1 MDKPDIELSSQK
13 RPLRSG
19 GKRRLHKNL
28 DLLYQGRF
36 NKKEVESKARI
47 WKVLCKEFFQNYV
60 SPNDTVLDLGA
71 GYCDFINNIQCRE
84 KLAVD
89 LNDDT
94 SLLAHPN
101 VKVHQASSTNLSLL
115 DDESVNVVFTSN
127 FLEHLRTKEEALQT
141 FNEVYRVLKKGGLF
155 LILQPNI
162 RHVGFEYWDFFDH
175 HLPLTEKSLVEGLL
189 IKGFKIKRV
198 ISKFL
203 PFTTKSK
210 IPQHPF
216 LVWLYLRIP
225 LVWRIMGKQSFLVAE
240 K

>member
-1 MDKPDIELSSQK
+1 MDKPDIELVPQKKSS
-13 RPLRSG
+13 SSN
-19 GKRRLHKNL
+19 GKKGLQKNL

-36 NKKEVESKARI
+36 SEKEVECKARI
-47 WKVLCKEFFQNYV
+47 WEILCRHFFQDYV

-94 SLLAHPN
+94 PLLAHNN
-101 VKVHQASSTNLSLL
+101 VTVQQASSTNLSFLA
-115 DDESVNVVFTSN
+115 DESIDVVFTSN

-141 FNEVYRVLKKGGLF
+141 FNEVHRVLKKGGLF

-175 HLPLTEKSLVEGLL
+175 HIALTEKSLIEGLL
-189 IKGFKIKRV
+189 IKEFKIKRV

-210 IPQHPF
+210 IPQQPF
-216 LVWLYLRIP
+216 LVWLYLKIP
-225 LVWRIMGKQSFLVAE
+225 LVWRIMGKQSFLVAQ

>member
-1 MDKPDIELSSQK
+1 MDKPDIELDPQKKSS
-13 RPLRSG
+13 SSN
-19 GKRRLHKNL
+19 GKKGLQKNL

-36 NKKEVESKARI
+36 SEKEVECKARI
-47 WKVLCKEFFQNYV
+47 WEILCRHFFQNYV

-94 SLLAHPN
+94 PLLAHNN
-101 VKVHQASSTNLSLL
+101 VTVQQTSSTNLSFLA
-115 DDESVNVVFTSN
+115 DESIDVVFTSN

-141 FNEVYRVLKKGGLF
+141 FNEVHRVLKKGGLF

-175 HLPLTEKSLVEGLL
+175 HIALTERSLIEGLL
-189 IKGFKIKRV
+189 ITEFKIKRV

-216 LVWLYLRIP
+216 LVWLYLKVP
-225 LVWRIMGKQSFLVAE
+225 LVWWVMGKQSFLVAE

>member
-1 MDKPDIELSSQK
+1 MDKPDMELNPKKEHSAND
-13 RPLRSG
+13 
-19 GKRRLHKNL
+19 GKKSLQKNL
-28 DLLYQGRF
+28 DVLYQGRF
-36 NKKEVESKARI
+36 SKKEVEHKSRI
-47 WKVLCKEFFQNYV
+47 WEVLCRDFFQEYV
-60 SPNDTVLDLGA
+60 SLEHTVLDLGA

-89 LNDDT
+89 LNEDT
-94 SLLAHPN
+94 PSLAHAN
-101 VKVHQASSTNLSLL
+101 VTVQQTSSTDLSFLV
-115 DDESVNVVFTSN
+115 DESVDVVFTSN

-141 FNEVYRVLKKGGLF
+141 FNEVHRILKKGGVF

-175 HLPLTEKSLVEGLL
+175 HIALTDKSLVEGLL
-189 IKGFKIKRV
+189 IKEFKIKRV

-210 IPQHPF
+210 IPQHPL
-216 LVWLYLRIP
+216 LVWLYLKIP
-225 LVWRIMGKQSFLVAE
+225 LVWRVMGKQSFLVAE

>member
-1 MDKPDIELSSQK
+1 MEKPDLKSN
-13 RPLRSG
+13 PLI
-19 GKRRLHKNL
+19 KPFDVDDNQNLKKNL
-28 DLLYQGRF
+28 DVLYQGRF
-36 NKKEVESKARI
+36 SKKEVKDKTRVWVI
-47 WKVLCKEFFQNYV
+47 LCKHFFQEHV
-60 SPNDTVLDLGA
+60 SVEDTVLDLGA
-71 GYCDFINNIQCRE
+71 GYCDFINNIRCKE

-94 SLLAHPN
+94 PSLAHPD
-101 VKVHQASSTNLSLL
+101 VTVQQTSSTDLSFR
-115 DDESVNVVFTSN
+115 DDESVDVVFTSN

-141 FNEVYRVLKKGGLF
+141 FNEVHRILKKGGLF

-175 HLPLTEKSLVEGLL
+175 HIALTEKSLIEGL
-189 IKGFKIKRV
+189 IVKEFKIKRV

-216 LVWLYLRIP
+216 LVWLYLKVP

>member
-1 MDKPDIELSSQK
+1 MDKPDIELDPQK
-13 RPLRSG
+13 KPPRSG
-19 GKRRLHKNL
+19 GKKRLHKNL

-36 NKKEVESKARI
+36 NKKEVESKSQV
-47 WKVLCKEFFQNYV
+47 WEVLCRHFFQDYV
-60 SPNDTVLDLGA
+60 SPNDKVLDLGA

-94 SLLAHPN
+94 SLLAHAN
-101 VKVHQASSTNLSLL
+101 VTVQQASSTNLSFLA
-115 DDESVNVVFTSN
+115 DESIDVVFTSN

-141 FNEVYRVLKKGGLF
+141 FNEVHRILKKGGLF

-175 HLPLTEKSLVEGLL
+175 HIALTEKSLIEGLL
-189 IKGFKIKRV
+189 IKGFKMKRV

-216 LVWLYLRIP
+216 LVWLYLKVP
-225 LVWRIMGKQSFLVAE
+225 LVWRVMGKQSFLVAE

>member
-1 MDKPDIELSSQK
+1 MDKSDIELDPREKSSD
-13 RPLRSG
+13 SN
-19 GKRRLHKNL
+19 GKKSLQKNL

-36 NKKEVESKARI
+36 SEKEVVDKSRI
-47 WKVLCKEFFQNYV
+47 WEVLCKHFFQVYV

-94 SLLAHPN
+94 PSLAHSN
-101 VKVHQASSTNLSLL
+101 VTVQQASSTDLSFLA
-115 DDESVNVVFTSN
+115 DQSIDVVFTSN

-141 FNEVYRVLKKGGLF
+141 FNEVHRVLKKGGLF

-175 HLPLTEKSLVEGLL
+175 HIALTDKSLIEGLL
-189 IKGFKIKRV
+189 IKEFKIKRV

-216 LVWLYLRIP
+216 LVWLYLKIP

>member
-1 MDKPDIELSSQK
+1 MDKPDIELDLEASPSDTSRKKALQ
-13 RPLRSG
+13 
-19 GKRRLHKNL
+19 KNL

-36 NKKEVESKARI
+36 SKQEVESKSRI
-47 WKVLCKEFFQNYV
+47 WEVLCKHFFQDYV
-60 SPNDTVLDLGA
+60 SPDDTVLDLGA

-94 SLLAHPN
+94 SSLAHSN
-101 VKVHQASSTNLSLL
+101 ITVHQTSSTDLSFLA
-115 DDESVNVVFTSN
+115 DESVDVVFTSN

-141 FNEVYRVLKKGGLF
+141 FNEVHRVLKKGGLF

-175 HLPLTEKSLVEGLL
+175 HIALTEKSLIEGLL
-189 IKGFKIKRV
+189 IKEFKIKRV

-216 LVWLYLRIP
+216 LVWLYLKVP
-225 LVWRIMGKQSFLVAE
+225 LVWRVMGKQSFLVAE

>member
-1 MDKPDIELSSQK
+1 MDKPDIESDSQTKSS
-13 RPLRSG
+13 G
-19 GKRRLHKNL
+19 TDGKKGLQKNL

-36 NKKEVESKARI
+36 SKKEVEDKTRI
-47 WKVLCKEFFQNYV
+47 WEILCKHFFQDYV

-71 GYCDFINNIQCRE
+71 GYCDFINNIQCRG
-84 KLAVD
+84 KFAVD

-94 SLLAHPN
+94 PSLAHSN
-101 VKVHQASSTNLSLL
+101 VTVQQASSTNLSFLA
-115 DDESVNVVFTSN
+115 DESVNVVFTSN

-141 FNEVYRVLKKGGLF
+141 FNEVHRVLKKGGLF

-175 HLPLTEKSLVEGLL
+175 HIALTEKSLIEGLL

-216 LVWLYLRIP
+216 LVWLYLKVP

>member
-1 MDKPDIELSSQK
+1 MDKSDIELDPQKKSSH
-13 RPLRSG
+13 PD
-19 GKRRLHKNL
+19 GKKNLQKNL

-36 NKKEVESKARI
+36 SKKEAEDKSRI
-47 WKVLCKEFFQNYV
+47 WEVLCKHFFQEYV
-60 SPNDTVLDLGA
+60 SPDDTVLDLGA

-94 SLLAHPN
+94 PSFAHSN
-101 VKVHQASSTNLSLL
+101 VTVQQVSSTNLSFKA
-115 DDESVNVVFTSN
+115 DESIDVVFTSN

-141 FNEVYRVLKKGGLF
+141 FSEVHRILKKGGLF

-175 HLPLTEKSLVEGLL
+175 HIALTEKSLIEGLL
-189 IKGFKIKRV
+189 IKEFKIKRV

-216 LVWLYLRIP
+216 LVWLYLKVP

>member
-1 MDKPDIELSSQK
+1 MDKPDINLDPQAKPSS
-13 RPLRSG
+13 PD
-19 GKRRLHKNL
+19 GKKDLHKNL
-28 DLLYQGRF
+28 DVLYQGRF
-36 NKKEVESKARI
+36 SKKEVKEKTRI
-47 WKVLCKEFFQNYV
+47 WVILCKHFFQEYV
-60 SPNDTVLDLGA
+60 SSGDTVLDLGA
-71 GYCDFINNIQCRE
+71 GYCDFINNIQCQK

-89 LNDDT
+89 LNEDT
-94 SLLAHPN
+94 PLLAHPD
-101 VKVHQASSTNLSLL
+101 VTVEQASSTNLSFLA
-115 DDESVNVVFTSN
+115 DASVDVVFTSN

-141 FNEVYRVLKKGGLF
+141 FNEVHRVLKKGGLF

-175 HLPLTEKSLVEGLL
+175 HIALTDKSLIEGLL
-189 IKGFKIKRV
+189 IKEFKIKRV

-216 LVWLYLRIP
+216 LVWLYLKIP

>member
-1 MDKPDIELSSQK
+1 MGKPDMELNPQEEPSATD
-13 RPLRSG
+13 
-19 GKRRLHKNL
+19 GKKTLQKNL
-28 DLLYQGRF
+28 NILYQGRF
-36 NKKEVESKARI
+36 SKQEVEDKTRI
-47 WKVLCKEFFQNYV
+47 WVVLCRHFFQEYV
-60 SPNDTVLDLGA
+60 SPKDTVLDLGA

-94 SLLAHPN
+94 PTLAHSD
-101 VKVHQASSTNLSLL
+101 VTVHQASSTDLAFQA
-115 DDESVNVVFTSN
+115 DESVDVVFTSN

-141 FNEVYRVLKKGGLF
+141 FHEVHRILKKGGLF

-175 HLPLTEKSLVEGLL
+175 HIALTDKSLVEGLL
-189 IKGFKIKRV
+189 IKEFKIKRV

-216 LVWLYLRIP
+216 LVWLYLKIP
-225 LVWRIMGKQSFLVAE
+225 LAWWVMGKQSFLVAE

>member
-1 MDKPDIELSSQK
+1 MNKPDIEIDPQK
-13 RPLRSG
+13 KPPRFG
-19 GKRRLHKNL
+19 GKKELNRNL

-36 NKKEVESKARI
+36 NKKEVESKSLI
-47 WKVLCKEFFQNYV
+47 WEVLCRHFFQDYV
-60 SPNDTVLDLGA
+60 SPNDKVLDLGA

-94 SLLAHPN
+94 SLLAHAN
-101 VKVHQASSTNLSLL
+101 VTVQQASSTDLSFLT
-115 DDESVNVVFTSN
+115 DESIDVVFTSN

-141 FNEVYRVLKKGGLF
+141 FNEVHRILKKGGLF

-175 HLPLTEKSLVEGLL
+175 HIALTEKSLIEGLL
-189 IKGFKIKRV
+189 IKGFKMKRV

-216 LVWLYLRIP
+216 LVWLYLKVP
-225 LVWRIMGKQSFLVAE
+225 LVWEVMGKQSFLVAE

>member
-1 MDKPDIELSSQK
+1 MGTPDMKLDPQKKPVSSD
-13 RPLRSG
+13 
-19 GKRRLHKNL
+19 GKKGLQKNL

-36 NKKEVESKARI
+36 SKKEVEDKSRI
-47 WKVLCKEFFQNYV
+47 WEVLCKHFFQVYV
-60 SPNDTVLDLGA
+60 SPSDTVLDLGA

-94 SLLAHPN
+94 PSLAHAN
-101 VKVHQASSTNLSLL
+101 VTVQQARSTNLSFLA
-115 DDESVNVVFTSN
+115 DESIDVVFTSN

-141 FNEVYRVLKKGGLF
+141 FNEVHRILKKGGLF

-175 HLPLTEKSLVEGLL
+175 YIALTERSLIEGLL
-189 IKGFKIKRV
+189 IKEFKIKRV

-216 LVWLYLRIP
+216 LVWLYLKMP

>member
-1 MDKPDIELSSQK
+1 MEKPDVELDPPRISSNTDGKKGLQK
-13 RPLRSG
+13 S
-19 GKRRLHKNL
+19 L

-36 NKKEVESKARI
+36 SKKEIKSKSRI
-47 WKVLCKEFFQNYV
+47 WEVLCKDFFQVYV

-94 SLLAHPN
+94 PSLAHSN
-101 VKVHQASSTNLSLL
+101 VTVHQASSTYLSFLS
-115 DDESVNVVFTSN
+115 DESVNVVFTSN

-141 FNEVYRVLKKGGLF
+141 FNEVHRVLKKGGLF

-175 HLPLTEKSLVEGLL
+175 HIALTEKSLIEGLL

-216 LVWLYLRIP
+216 LVWLYLKIP
-225 LVWRIMGKQSFLVAE
+225 LVWRVMGKQSFLVAE

>member
-1 MDKPDIELSSQK
+1 MDKTDIKSNPKIKPIGTASK
-13 RPLRSG
+13 RSL
-19 GKRRLHKNL
+19 KKNL
-28 DLLYQGRF
+28 DVLYQGRF
-36 NKKEVESKARI
+36 SKKEVEDKSRI
-47 WKVLCKEFFQNYV
+47 WKILCEHFFQEHV
-60 SPNDTVLDLGA
+60 STEDTVLDLGA

-84 KLAVD
+84 KIAVD

-94 SLLAHPN
+94 ALLAHSD
-101 VKVHQASSTNLSLL
+101 VRVQQASSTNLSFL
-115 DDESVNVVFTSN
+115 DDESVDVVFTSN

-141 FNEVYRVLKKGGLF
+141 FNEVHRILKKGGLF

-175 HLPLTEKSLVEGLL
+175 HIALTEKSLIEGLI
-189 IKGFKIKRV
+189 IKEFKVKRV

-216 LVWLYLRIP
+216 LVWLYLKIP
-225 LVWRIMGKQSFLVAE
+225 LVWKIMGKQSFLVAE

>member
-1 MDKPDIELSSQK
+1 MDKPDIKLDPQKKPSSTD
-13 RPLRSG
+13 
-19 GKRRLHKNL
+19 GKKGLQKNL

-36 NKKEVESKARI
+36 SEKEVECKARI
-47 WKVLCKEFFQNYV
+47 WEILCRHFFQDYV

-94 SLLAHPN
+94 PLLAHNN
-101 VKVHQASSTNLSLL
+101 VTVQQASSTNLSFLA
-115 DDESVNVVFTSN
+115 DESIDVVITSN

-141 FNEVYRVLKKGGLF
+141 FNEVHRILKKGGLF

-175 HLPLTEKSLVEGLL
+175 HIALTEKSLIEGLL
-189 IKGFKIKRV
+189 IKEFKIKRV

-216 LVWLYLRIP
+216 LVWLYLKVP
-225 LVWRIMGKQSFLVAE
+225 LVWRIMGKQSFLVAQ

>member
-1 MDKPDIELSSQK
+1 MDKPDIEISPQDQPPK
-13 RPLRSG
+13 SG
-19 GKRRLHKNL
+19 GKKRLHKNL

-36 NKKEVESKARI
+36 NKKEIESKARI
-47 WKVLCKEFFQNYV
+47 WEILCRDFFQDYV
-60 SPNDTVLDLGA
+60 SPNDAVLDLGA
-71 GYCDFINNIQCRE
+71 GYCDFINSIQCRE

-94 SLLAHPN
+94 SLLAHPS
-101 VKVHQASSTNLSLL
+101 VRVEQAKSTNMSFLP
-115 DDESVNVVFTSN
+115 DESIDVVFTSN
-127 FLEHLRTKEEALQT
+127 FLEHLRTKEEVLQT
-141 FNEVYRVLKKGGLF
+141 FNEVHRILKKGGLF

-175 HLPLTEKSLVEGLL
+175 HIALTEKSLIEGLS
-189 IKGFKIKRV
+189 IKGFEIKSV

-203 PFTTKSK
+203 PFTTKSN

-216 LVWLYLRIP
+216 LVWLYLKIP
-225 LVWRIMGKQSFLVAE
+225 LVWRIMGKQSFLVAQ

>member
-1 MDKPDIELSSQK
+1 MDKPDIESDPQK
-13 RPLRSG
+13 KPSAAE
-19 GKRRLHKNL
+19 GKKSLHKNL

-36 NKKEVESKARI
+36 SKQEVEHKSRI
-47 WKVLCKEFFQNYV
+47 WGVLCGHFFQKYV
-60 SPNDTVLDLGA
+60 STNDTVLDLGA

-94 SLLAHPN
+94 PTLAHAD
-101 VKVHQASSTNLSLL
+101 VTVHQASSTNLSFLA
-115 DDESVNVVFTSN
+115 DASVDVVFTSN

-141 FNEVYRVLKKGGLF
+141 FNEVHRILKKGGLF

-175 HLPLTEKSLVEGLL
+175 HIALTEKSLIEGLL
-189 IKGFKIKRV
+189 IKGFKIKHV

-216 LVWLYLRIP
+216 LVWLYLKIP
-225 LVWRIMGKQSFLVAE
+225 LVWRIMGKQSFLAAE

>member
-1 MDKPDIELSSQK
+1 MDKPDIESNPQKNTSSTGEK
-13 RPLRSG
+13 KS
-19 GKRRLHKNL
+19 LHKNL

-36 NKKEVESKARI
+36 SKKEVERKSRI
-47 WKVLCKEFFQNYV
+47 WEILCKHFFQDYV

-71 GYCDFINNIQCRE
+71 GYCDFINNIQCRK

-94 SLLAHPN
+94 PSLAHAN
-101 VKVHQASSTNLSLL
+101 VTVQQASSTNLSFLA
-115 DDESVNVVFTSN
+115 DESIDVVFTSN

-141 FNEVYRVLKKGGLF
+141 FDEVHRVLKKGGLF

-175 HLPLTEKSLVEGLL
+175 HIALTDKSLIEGLL
-189 IKGFKIKRV
+189 IKEFKIKRV

-216 LVWLYLRIP
+216 LVWLYLKVP
-225 LVWRIMGKQSFLVAE
+225 LVWRLMGKQSFLVAE

>member
-1 MDKPDIELSSQK
+1 MDKPDIELNPQEK
-13 RPLRSG
+13 FPGSG
-19 GKRRLHKNL
+19 GKKKLHKNL

-36 NKKEVESKARI
+36 SKKEAECKARI
-47 WKVLCKEFFQNYV
+47 WEVLCKHFFQEYV

-94 SLLAHPN
+94 PSLAHTN
-101 VKVHQASSTNLSLL
+101 VTVQQASSTNLSFLA
-115 DDESVNVVFTSN
+115 DESIDVVFTSN

-141 FNEVYRVLKKGGLF
+141 FNEVHRVLKKGGLF

-175 HLPLTEKSLVEGLL
+175 HIALTEKSLIEGLL

-216 LVWLYLRIP
+216 LVWLYLKVP
-225 LVWRIMGKQSFLVAE
+225 LVWRVMGKQSFLVVE

>member
-1 MDKPDIELSSQK
+1 MDKPDIELDPQEKPS
-13 RPLRSG
+13 RSG
-19 GKRRLHKNL
+19 GEKGLQKNL
-28 DLLYQGRF
+28 DLLYRGRF
-36 NKKEVESKARI
+36 SKKEVESKSRI
-47 WKVLCKEFFQNYV
+47 WQILCRHFFQDYV

-94 SLLAHPN
+94 PLLAHTN
-101 VKVHQASSTNLSLL
+101 VTVQQTSSTNLSFLA
-115 DDESVNVVFTSN
+115 DESIDVVFTSN

-141 FNEVYRVLKKGGLF
+141 FDEVHRVLKKGGLF

-175 HLPLTEKSLVEGLL
+175 HIALTEKSLIEGLL

-203 PFTTKSK
+203 PFTIKSK
-210 IPQHPF
+210 IPQYPF
-216 LVWLYLRIP
+216 LVWLYLKVP
-225 LVWRIMGKQSFLVAE
+225 LVWRVMGKQSFLVAE

>member
-1 MDKPDIELSSQK
+1 MDKPDIELDPQK
-13 RPLRSG
+13 KPSRSG
-19 GKRRLHKNL
+19 GKKRLNKNL

-36 NKKEVESKARI
+36 NKKEVESKSRI
-47 WKVLCKEFFQNYV
+47 WEVLCRHFFQDYV
-60 SPNDTVLDLGA
+60 SPNDKVLDLGA

-94 SLLAHPN
+94 SLLAHAN
-101 VKVHQASSTNLSLL
+101 VTVQQASSTNLSFLA
-115 DDESVNVVFTSN
+115 DESIDVVFTSN

-141 FNEVYRVLKKGGLF
+141 FNEVHRILKKGGLF

-175 HLPLTEKSLVEGLL
+175 HIALTEKSLIEGLL
-189 IKGFKIKRV
+189 IKGFKMKRV

-216 LVWLYLRIP
+216 LVWLYLKVP
-225 LVWRIMGKQSFLVAE
+225 LVWRVMGKQSFLVAE
-240 K
+240 R

>member
-1 MDKPDIELSSQK
+1 MDKPDIKSDPQKKLS
-13 RPLRSG
+13 G
-19 GKRRLHKNL
+19 ADGKKGLQKNL

-36 NKKEVESKARI
+36 SQKEVESKARI
-47 WKVLCKEFFQNYV
+47 WEVLCRNFFQQYI

-84 KLAVD
+84 KWAVD

-94 SLLAHPN
+94 PSLAHTD
-101 VKVHQASSTNLSLL
+101 VTVQQSSSTNLSFLA
-115 DDESVNVVFTSN
+115 DESTDVVFTSN

-141 FNEVYRVLKKGGLF
+141 FNEVHRILKTGGLF

-175 HLPLTEKSLVEGLL
+175 HIALTDKSLIEGLL

-216 LVWLYLRIP
+216 LVWLYLKMP

>member
-1 MDKPDIELSSQK
+1 MDKTDIKLDPPQRSSNAN
-13 RPLRSG
+13 
-19 GKRRLHKNL
+19 GKKGLQKNL

-36 NKKEVESKARI
+36 SEKEVEDKSRI
-47 WKVLCKEFFQNYV
+47 WEVLCKHFFQVYV

-71 GYCDFINNIQCRE
+71 GYCDFINNIHCRE

-94 SLLAHPN
+94 PSLAGAD
-101 VKVHQASSTNLSLL
+101 VQVQQASSTDLSFLA
-115 DDESVNVVFTSN
+115 DQSVDVVFTSN

-141 FNEVYRVLKKGGLF
+141 FNEVHRILKKGGLF

-175 HLPLTEKSLVEGLL
+175 HIALTDKSLIEGLL
-189 IKGFKIKRV
+189 IKEFKIKRV

-203 PFTTKSK
+203 PFTTKSR

-216 LVWLYLRIP
+216 LVWLYLKIP

>member
-1 MDKPDIELSSQK
+1 MDKPDIELGPQEKPSSF
-13 RPLRSG
+13 G
-19 GKRRLHKNL
+19 GKKKLHKNL
-28 DLLYQGRF
+28 DILYRGRF
-36 NKKEVESKARI
+36 SKKEVESKSRI
-47 WKVLCKEFFQNYV
+47 WQILCRHFFQDYV

-94 SLLAHPN
+94 PLLAHNN
-101 VKVHQASSTNLSLL
+101 VTVRQASSTNLSFLA
-115 DDESVNVVFTSN
+115 DESIDVVFTSN

-141 FNEVYRVLKKGGLF
+141 FSEVHRVLKKGGLF

-175 HLPLTEKSLVEGLL
+175 HIALTEKSLIEGLF
-189 IKGFKIKRV
+189 IKRFKIKRV

-210 IPQHPF
+210 IPQYPF
-216 LVWLYLRIP
+216 LVWLYLKVP
-225 LVWRIMGKQSFLVAE
+225 LVWRLMGKQSFLVAE

>member
-1 MDKPDIELSSQK
+1 MDKPDIELDPQEKPS
-13 RPLRSG
+13 RSG
-19 GKRRLHKNL
+19 GRQRLHKNL

-36 NKKEVESKARI
+36 SKKEVESKARV
-47 WKVLCKEFFQNYV
+47 WEVLCRYFFQDYV

-71 GYCDFINNIQCRE
+71 GYCDFINNIQCQE

-89 LNDDT
+89 LNNDT
-94 SLLAHPN
+94 PLLAHPG
-101 VKVHQASSTNLSLL
+101 VRVEQAKSTKLSFLA
-115 DDESVNVVFTSN
+115 DESIDVVFTSN

-141 FNEVYRVLKKGGLF
+141 FNEVHRVLKKGGLF

-175 HLPLTEKSLVEGLL
+175 HIALTDKSLIEGLL
-189 IKGFKIKRV
+189 IKEFKIKRV

-216 LVWLYLRIP
+216 LVWLYLKIP
-225 LVWRIMGKQSFLVAE
+225 LVWRVMGKQSFLVAE

>member
-1 MDKPDIELSSQK
+1 MDKPDIELESPIRSSDAN
-13 RPLRSG
+13 
-19 GKRRLHKNL
+19 GKKGLQKNL

-36 NKKEVESKARI
+36 SEKEVVDKSRI
-47 WKVLCKEFFQNYV
+47 WEVLCKNFFQVYV
-60 SPNDTVLDLGA
+60 SLNDTVLDLGA

-94 SLLAHPN
+94 PSLAHAD
-101 VKVHQASSTNLSLL
+101 VKVQQASSTDLSFLA
-115 DDESVNVVFTSN
+115 DQSVEVVFTSN

-141 FNEVYRVLKKGGLF
+141 FNEVHRVLKKGGLF

-175 HLPLTEKSLVEGLL
+175 HIALTDKSLVEGLL
-189 IKGFKIKRV
+189 IKEFKIKRV

-216 LVWLYLRIP
+216 LVWLYLKIP
-225 LVWRIMGKQSFLVAE
+225 FVWRIMGKQSFLVAE

>member
-1 MDKPDIELSSQK
+1 MDKPDTKLDPQRKPSNPEGNK
-13 RPLRSG
+13 D
-19 GKRRLHKNL
+19 LHKNL

-36 NKKEVESKARI
+36 SKKEVECKSRI
-47 WKVLCKEFFQNYV
+47 WVVLCKYFFQDYV
-60 SPNDTVLDLGA
+60 SPKDTVLDLGA
-71 GYCDFINNIQCRE
+71 GYCDFINHIQCQK

-89 LNDDT
+89 LNVDT
-94 SLLAHPN
+94 PSLAHAD
-101 VKVHQASSTNLSLL
+101 VTVEQTSSTNLSFLA
-115 DDESVNVVFTSN
+115 DESIDVVFTSN

-141 FNEVYRVLKKGGLF
+141 FNEVHRVLKKGGLF

-175 HLPLTEKSLVEGLL
+175 HIALTDKSLVEGLL
-189 IKGFKIKRV
+189 IKEFKIKRV

-216 LVWLYLRIP
+216 LVWIYLKIP
-225 LVWRIMGKQSFLVAE
+225 LVWRVMGKQSFLVAE

>member
-1 MDKPDIELSSQK
+1 MDKPDMESDPEK
-13 RPLRSG
+13 KPSG
-19 GKRRLHKNL
+19 TDGKKSLQKNL

-36 NKKEVESKARI
+36 SKQEVQDKSRI
-47 WKVLCKEFFQNYV
+47 WEVLCKHFFQEYV

-94 SLLAHPN
+94 PTLAHSD
-101 VKVHQASSTNLSLL
+101 VTVHQASSTDLSFQA
-115 DDESVNVVFTSN
+115 DESVDVVFTSN

-141 FNEVYRVLKKGGLF
+141 FHEVHRILKKGGLF

-175 HLPLTEKSLVEGLL
+175 HIALTDKSLVEGLL
-189 IKGFKIKRV
+189 IKEFKIKRV

-216 LVWLYLRIP
+216 LVWLYLKIP
-225 LVWRIMGKQSFLVAE
+225 LAWRVMGKQSFLVAE

>member
-1 MDKPDIELSSQK
+1 MDKPDIESDSQK
-13 RPLRSG
+13 KPSSADAKKGLQ
-19 GKRRLHKNL
+19 KNL

-36 NKKEVESKARI
+36 SKKEVEDKSRI
-47 WKVLCKEFFQNYV
+47 WEILCGHFFQQYV

-94 SLLAHPN
+94 PSLAHAN
-101 VKVHQASSTNLSLL
+101 VTVHQASSTNLSFLA
-115 DDESVNVVFTSN
+115 DESVNVVFTSN

-141 FNEVYRVLKKGGLF
+141 FNEVHRVLKKGGLF

-175 HLPLTEKSLVEGLL
+175 HIALTDKSLIEGLL
-189 IKGFKIKRV
+189 IKGFNIKRV

-210 IPQHPF
+210 IPQHPL
-216 LVWLYLRIP
+216 LVWLYLKVP
-225 LVWRIMGKQSFLVAE
+225 LIWWVMGKQSFLVAE

>member
-1 MDKPDIELSSQK
+1 MDKPDKELNPQK
-13 RPLRSG
+13 KPPRSG
-19 GKRRLHKNL
+19 GKKRLNKNL

-36 NKKEVESKARI
+36 NKKEVESKSRI
-47 WKVLCKEFFQNYV
+47 WEVLCRHFFQDYV
-60 SPNDTVLDLGA
+60 SPKDKVLDLGA

-84 KLAVD
+84 KLAID

-94 SLLAHPN
+94 SLLAHAD
-101 VKVHQASSTNLSLL
+101 VTVHQASSTNLSLL
-115 DDESVNVVFTSN
+115 ADESIDVVFTSN

-141 FNEVYRVLKKGGLF
+141 FNEVHRILKKGGLF

-175 HLPLTEKSLVEGLL
+175 HIALTEKSLIEGLL
-189 IKGFKIKRV
+189 IKGFKMKRV

-210 IPQHPF
+210 IPKHPF
-216 LVWLYLRIP
+216 LVWLYLKVP
-225 LVWRIMGKQSFLVAE
+225 LVWRVMGKQSFLVAE

>member
-1 MDKPDIELSSQK
+1 MDKPDIELDPQKKSS
-13 RPLRSG
+13 SSN
-19 GKRRLHKNL
+19 GKKGLQKNL

-36 NKKEVESKARI
+36 SEKEVECKARI
-47 WKVLCKEFFQNYV
+47 WEILCRHFFQNYV
-60 SPNDTVLDLGA
+60 SPKDTVLDLGA

-94 SLLAHPN
+94 PLLAHNN
-101 VKVHQASSTNLSLL
+101 VTVQQTSSTNLSFLA
-115 DDESVNVVFTSN
+115 DESIDVVFTSN

-141 FNEVYRVLKKGGLF
+141 FNEVHRVLKKGGLF

-175 HLPLTEKSLVEGLL
+175 HIALTERSLIEGLL
-189 IKGFKIKRV
+189 ITEFKIKRV

-216 LVWLYLRIP
+216 LVWLYLKVP
-225 LVWRIMGKQSFLVAE
+225 LVWWVMGKQSFLVAE

>member
-1 MDKPDIELSSQK
+1 MDKPDIESDSQK
-13 RPLRSG
+13 KPSG
-19 GKRRLHKNL
+19 TDGKKSLQKNL

-36 NKKEVESKARI
+36 SKQEVESKARI
-47 WKVLCKEFFQNYV
+47 WEVLCKHFFQEYV

-94 SLLAHPN
+94 PLLAHAD
-101 VKVHQASSTNLSLL
+101 VTVQQASSTNLSFLT
-115 DDESVNVVFTSN
+115 DESVNVVFTSN

-141 FNEVYRVLKKGGLF
+141 FNEVHRVLKKGGLF

-175 HLPLTEKSLVEGLL
+175 HIALTEKSLIEGLL
-189 IKGFKIKRV
+189 IKEFKIKRV

-216 LVWLYLRIP
+216 LVWLYLKIP

>member
-1 MDKPDIELSSQK
+1 MDKPDIERDLQKNLSST
-13 RPLRSG
+13 G
-19 GKRRLHKNL
+19 GKKKLHKNL

-36 NKKEVESKARI
+36 SEKEVESKSRI
-47 WKVLCKEFFQNYV
+47 WEVLCRHFFQDYV

-94 SLLAHPN
+94 PLLAHNN
-101 VKVHQASSTNLSLL
+101 VTVQQASSTKLSFLA
-115 DDESVNVVFTSN
+115 DESINVVFTSN
-127 FLEHLRTKEEALQT
+127 FLEHLRTKEEVLQT
-141 FNEVYRVLKKGGLF
+141 FNEIHRVLKKGGLF

-175 HLPLTEKSLVEGLL
+175 HIALTEKSLIEGLL
-189 IKGFKIKRV
+189 IKEFKIKRV

-210 IPQHPF
+210 IPQYPF
-216 LVWLYLRIP
+216 LVWLYLKIP
-225 LVWRIMGKQSFLVAE
+225 LVWKIMGKQSFLVAE